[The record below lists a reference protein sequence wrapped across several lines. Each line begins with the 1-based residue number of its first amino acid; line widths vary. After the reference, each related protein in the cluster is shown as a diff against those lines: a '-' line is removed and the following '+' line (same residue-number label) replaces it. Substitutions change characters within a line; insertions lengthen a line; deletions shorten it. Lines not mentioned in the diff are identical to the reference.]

1 MNAETTQD
9 LEFGAILGRLAAET
23 ATPAGAALA
32 AAVVPATDPDNVRS
46 EQALTLEAVRHLDE
60 RGTLPFGTLPD
71 PGPLFDRL
79 EVEGQDCSP
88 REVLDLLALLRAGRD
103 VKGALAL
110 HRGAFPRLWDVGRD
124 LPDLGNLVRFLDGK
138 IGPQGEVLDHASD
151 DLAAARQEIRR
162 AGARLEEMLGRIV
175 ARPEIAHA
183 LQDDYVA
190 IRSERHVLPIR
201 TDSRQAVPGIVHAVS
216 GTGATV
222 FVEPLETVEIN
233 NDIVTLRETE
243 AAEVRRLLRE
253 YTGLLRGRLAEIR
266 ALSLGLARL
275 DLVMA
280 RGRIGR
286 LMDARPASIADDG
299 AIALR
304 GARHPLVEETLR
316 GGGGVIVP
324 LDLDVS
330 PDQKVLVVSGPNT
343 GGKTV
348 ALKTVG
354 LLALMH
360 QAGFLVPAREAAL
373 PLFRSLFIDIGDR
386 QSIRDHLSTFSARM
400 RCIAAIAA
408 GLELPALLL
417 LDEVGTGTD
426 PEEGTALGIAIID
439 HFRRRGARII
449 ATTHLDAL
457 KAYAASTPDCANAA
471 MQFDERTGE
480 PTYRLVHGV
489 PGRSS
494 ALEIAERLGLP
505 GAILDDARA
514 RRGTGARLIDDY
526 LRRLEVLT
534 AELETRVRAN
544 ALREEELRSLSAR
557 AEGEFRERER
567 AMRDAVATEIE
578 RAVGAVREE
587 GGRYLSAL
595 KDRELALR
603 LRREEERQAARLKDE
618 ARRRIRDVA
627 PHAPAEVAAAIAAGD
642 RVRVRGLDTTAA
654 VQELHGDRAVLLVR
668 GKRLVVPL
676 ADCDPVT
683 GAGTPAGGPTLP
695 HGVTLT
701 RQAAEVSADLDIRGL
716 MVEEALER
724 LDKFLDDASVDGLD
738 RVRLVHGVGSGR
750 LRKAVREFLARHPLV
765 AGVASADPRE
775 GGEGVTFVTLRG

>member
-1 MNAETTQD
+1 MNQESIQD

-23 ATPAGAALA
+23 ATPAGAAMAL
-32 AAVVPATDPDNVRS
+32 AVVPATDPGTVRA

-60 RGTLPFGTLPD
+60 LGTLPFGTLPD
-71 PGPLFDRL
+71 PGPLLDRL
-79 EVEGQDCSP
+79 EVDGQDCSP
-88 REVLDLLALLRAGRD
+88 HEVLDLLALLRAGRD

-110 HRGAFPRLWDVGRD
+110 HRAAYPRLWEVGCD

-138 IGPQGEVLDHASD
+138 IGPQGEILDHASD
-151 DLAAARQEIRR
+151 DLATARQEIRR
-162 AGARLEEMLGRIV
+162 AGARLGEMLDRIV
-175 ARPEIAHA
+175 ARPEIARA

-233 NDIVTLRETE
+233 NEIVTLRETE

-266 ALSLGLARL
+266 ALSRGLARL
-275 DLVMA
+275 DLVIA

-286 LMDARPASIADDG
+286 LMDARPASIAADG
-299 AIALR
+299 SIALR
-304 GARHPLVEETLR
+304 GGRHPLVEESLR
-316 GGGGVIVP
+316 GGGGSIVP
-324 LDLDVS
+324 LDLEVS

-360 QAGFLVPAREAAL
+360 QAGLLVPAREATL

-400 RCIAAIAA
+400 RSIAAIAA

-426 PEEGTALGIAIID
+426 PEEGTALGIAIVD
-439 HFRRRGARII
+439 HFRRHGARII

-471 MQFDERTGE
+471 MQIDERTGE

-505 GAILDDARA
+505 AAILDDARA
-514 RRGTGARLIDDY
+514 RRGTGARMIDDY
-526 LRRLEVLT
+526 LRRLESLS
-534 AELETRVRAN
+534 ADLEARVRAN
-544 ALREEELRSLSAR
+544 ALLEDDLRARSAR
-557 AEGEFRERER
+557 AEIELREREV
-567 AMRDAVATEIE
+567 AMRDGVATEIE

-587 GGRYLSAL
+587 GRRYLAAL
-595 KDRELALR
+595 QDRDLALR
-603 LRREEERQAARLKDE
+603 LRREEERQAAHLKDE

-627 PHAPAEVAAAIAAGD
+627 PHATAATVASVAAGD
-642 RVRVRGLDTTAA
+642 RVRVPGLDTVAA
-654 VQELHGDRAVLLVR
+654 VQEIQGDRAVLLVR
-668 GKRLVVPL
+668 GKRLLVPL
-676 ADCDPVT
+676 ADCEPVA
-683 GAGTPAGGPTLP
+683 GAAPTAGRPTLP
-695 HGVTLT
+695 PGITLT
-701 RQAAEVSADLDIRGL
+701 RQPAAVSVDLDLRGL
-716 MVEEALER
+716 MVEEALAR

-738 RVRLVHGVGSGR
+738 RVRLVHGIGSGR
-750 LRKAVREFLARHPLV
+750 LRKAVREFLASHPLV
-765 AGVASADPRE
+765 GGVASADQRE
-775 GGEGVTFVTLRG
+775 GGEGVTLVTLRG